1 MKMFGGCWNIRALP
15 QGLAE
20 HIAAVPPGSSG
31 VDRGG
36 YFEFAAPPLE
46 IAVQL
51 PHSFELGSDKVL
63 TVQSTEDLVQRGKA
77 QQLSCGSGASAQT
90 FQAFDVCRAAVLLHK
105 GWPPQLVPVLDK
117 SKRGEAAGSGAAA
130 AAAGGSP
137 AMAAPSGSGAL
148 PPRNQLIPC
157 ANQFKHWPVS
167 SVGCLPRG
175 GRRRACDR
183 SQSGAPMTHAACLP
197 GTCLPCLPARP
208 WAVGML
214 PVFTML
220 PPSPSALLQSGSSEP
235 ELKGF
240 EWAWLP
246 TCGHAHPLGG
256 RCNVPCIIGKLRGDS
271 SKLVVRFPPGRR
283 CFHLKGSKTG
293 KQGGL
298 MRSVVLFAAQTTL
311 LRYSNKSLAGEA
323 AARELVSG
331 AALLSSN
338 GMVGTTNRNTQAARS
353 RALHAALLTRRG
365 RPAAWRGRQH
375 KRRCRACP
383 QPLHT
388 SGARRS
394 ERCAAAL
401 AQHLTPSRAQPAA
414 QLNPQHNSM
423 VRKLSSQSSHI
434 HPHTPFSQDSAV
446 PCPTLSYPRP
456 TLNPPCT
463 LPRLLAHGSP
473 RPALSPLLLPAHAP
487 LPGLSPCLPAVEP

>member
-1 MKMFGGCWNIRALP
+1 M
-15 QGLAE
+15 
-20 HIAAVPPGSSG
+20 PPG

-51 PHSFELGSDKVL
+51 PHSFVLGSDKVL
-63 TVQSTEDLVQRGKA
+63 TAQSTEDLVQRGKA

-105 GWPPQLVPVLDK
+105 GWSPQLVPVLDK

-130 AAAGGSP
+130 AAARGSP
-137 AMAAPSGSGAL
+137 AMAAPSGSGASGEAAGGSGAL

-183 SQSGAPMTHAACLP
+183 SHGGAPMTHAACLP

-208 WAVGML
+208 RAVGML

-220 PPSPSALLQSGSSEP
+220 SPSPSALLQSGSSEP

-246 TCGHAHPLGG
+246 ICGHAHLLGG
-256 RCNVPCIIGKLRGDS
+256 RCNVPYIIGKLRGDS

-298 MRSVVLFAAQTTL
+298 MRSVVLFAAQMTL

-338 GMVGTTNRNTQAARS
+338 GMVCTTNRNTHAARS

-394 ERCAAAL
+394 ERCTAAL

-423 VRKLSSQSSHI
+423 VRKLSSKSSHI
-434 HPHTPFSQDSAV
+434 LPHTSILTHPSRKTAPCPAP
-446 PCPTLSYPRP
+446 PCPTLDPRSTLLAPFPASSHTAHPARPSVTPPPACSCTPPRP
-456 TLNPPCT
+456 P
-463 LPRLLAHGSP
+463 S
-473 RPALSPLLLPAHAP
+473 LPASC
-487 LPGLSPCLPAVEP
+487 GAVA